1 MSFSPDII
9 SPSMFQPLSFY
20 WMADFCTGDNQN
32 DEELR
37 KEMKQTDSQV
47 FIPHNPCKGNFWNK
61 TNPWFITIN
70 EKIILAISL
79 PACFIL
85 NKQGS
90 ISFEV

>member
-32 DEELR
+32 YEELR

-47 FIPHNPCKGNFWNK
+47 FIPHNPCKGNFE
-61 TNPWFITIN
+61 I
-70 EKIILAISL
+70 
-79 PACFIL
+79 
-85 NKQGS
+85 KQTPDLLLLMKRLY
-90 ISFEV
+90 

>member
-32 DEELR
+32 YEELR

-47 FIPHNPCKGNFWNK
+47 FIPHNPCKGNF
-61 TNPWFITIN
+61 
-70 EKIILAISL
+70 
-79 PACFIL
+79 
-85 NKQGS
+85 
-90 ISFEV
+90 